1 MNKKHIGSD
10 FDDFLAEE
18 AMLQETTAVAIKRVI
33 AWQIAQE
40 MQTQH
45 LTKTA
50 LAKKMHKTE
59 FASDPGSARDGMNA
73 CALFGGAVTANLRA
87 IPQ

>member
-50 LAKKMHKTE
+50 LAKKMNTSRTALNPDGHFKFPHPWPPQTPPGKT
-59 FASDPGSARDGMNA
+59 AG
-73 CALFGGAVTANLRA
+73 L
-87 IPQ
+87 